1 MIVIPPPNV
10 TGTLHLGHA
19 LTNAIEDSIVRWHR
33 MTGKRTLWVPG
44 CDHAG
49 IATQTVVEKKIK
61 RDSNQSRHDLGREAF
76 LKEVWKW
83 KETSGDII
91 YDQIKGLGASLDWSR
106 EAFTMSPKC
115 SKAVQAAFIQMYVCF
130 WLGPRPVSVAH
141 MLDGTHF
148 FAVLLLHPVL
158 IRNSQLALD
167 VSLRQNT
174 KNNKT
179 PKNVSGTKRG

>member
-49 IATQTVVEKKIK
+49 IATQTVVEKKIM
-61 RDSNQSRHDLGREAF
+61 RDSGQSRHDLGREPF

-83 KETSGDII
+83 KEQSGGVI

-115 SKAVQAAFIQMYVCF
+115 SKAVQAAFIKMYVCF
-130 WLGPRPVSVAH
+130 GLEAPRNTCRSFA
-141 MLDGTHF
+141 MLPTRL
-148 FAVLLLHPVL
+148 ALHPTLMMIVSNEQSNYNCQCKL
-158 IRNSQLALD
+158 NSIF
-167 VSLRQNT
+167 
-174 KNNKT
+174 T
-179 PKNVSGTKRG
+179 PF